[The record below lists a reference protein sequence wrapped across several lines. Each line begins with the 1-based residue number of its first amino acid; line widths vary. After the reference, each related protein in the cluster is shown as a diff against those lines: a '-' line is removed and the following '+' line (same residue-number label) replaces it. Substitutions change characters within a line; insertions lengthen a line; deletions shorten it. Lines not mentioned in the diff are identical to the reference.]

1 MGRTLK
7 TTNQQIIDEIAAFSA
22 FRDALS
28 AEYKPAFDDLMVY
41 ARRHVAAISMANHA
55 LPFEVALLAMLIEV
69 QHNLRQLESGQLIDG
84 DDTLSG
90 LVLRHLPP
98 SL

>member
-7 TTNQQIIDEIAAFSA
+7 TTNQQIIDEISAFRH

-55 LPFEVALLAMLIEV
+55 LPFEVALLAMLIEQ
-69 QHNLRQLESGQLIDG
+69 QHTIRQLEAKQLIDG
-84 DDTLSG
+84 DDNTSG

-98 SL
+98 SS